1 MSYITFRFSLKSC
14 VGKSQLSKGGVCSLV
29 TFQESGEIV
38 KLWQNPTRF
47 TPDSRKVLPSSLVIL
62 EHELKSKRCTIV
74 HTLICTKETKILKP
88 ESIDM
93 VIFNIQP
100 QTYVQ

>member
-1 MSYITFRFSLKSC
+1 M
-14 VGKSQLSKGGVCSLV
+14 

-47 TPDSRKVLPSSLVIL
+47 TQIEKSIYVVFGDFRKRSKEHGKFTYLYVSDDIKGSLYNL
-62 EHELKSKRCTIV
+62 YSFYF
-74 HTLICTKETKILKP
+74 
-88 ESIDM
+88 ESIFPFINITYSQKPKSIN
-93 VIFNIQP
+93 VLISNIQP

>member
-1 MSYITFRFSLKSC
+1 
-14 VGKSQLSKGGVCSLV
+14 V

-47 TPDSRKVLPSSLVIL
+47 TQIEKSIYVFGDFGTRSEEHRKYI
-62 EHELKSKRCTIV
+62 HNFCTI
-74 HTLICTKETKILKP
+74 EDKILKP

-93 VIFNIQP
+93 VIFN
-100 QTYVQ
+100 V